1 MNKKIISFW
10 ILLVSFFSIWF
21 WYSLV
26 FAWNL
31 WEIEF
36 KLSDNIFLDSFGLNK
51 TKILIKT
58 KENLDNISISWEC
71 WVSGKIIEK
80 TSNYYIFEVFLT
92 QEKCTKQNIKATFS
106 SWDLNLETIFNI
118 ASSYSLYSTYLDY
131 SDVKLK
137 KYLSN
142 IDAKILNLKSFE
154 TYNKSIHLSKYDFL
168 RENRKLQELKYLREF
183 IYDLVKKREEKYI
196 TPIKW
201 SSLTTVP
208 SKLPNAWRPYRE
220 SYTNWVHE
228 WWDFDTNFWET
239 VVSLDY
245 WLVIRVVDKFD
256 FVDLDKL
263 KTTWEL
269 TQADRIKN
277 LDILRGKQVWV
288 KTMKWDVAFYSH
300 LNEVYSNIKVWDVVF
315 KWQALWTVWITWV
328 PDKNYTDYH
337 LHIEVRKNPYI
348 DTRKIPYSVDEY
360 MKWNW
365 YFKWESEKYILENQ
379 YNIFWKNE

>member
-36 KLSDNIFLDSFGLNK
+36 KLSDKIFLDSFWLNK
-51 TKILIKT
+51 SKIIIKT
-58 KENLDNISISWEC
+58 KENLDNVIISWDC
-71 WVSGKIIEK
+71 WITWKILEK
-80 TSNYYIFEVFLT
+80 STNFYVFEVFFK
-92 QEKCTKQNIKATFS
+92 ESNCNKQNIKINFK
-106 SWDLNLETIFNI
+106 SWDLSLDTNFNI
-118 ASSYSLYSTYLDY
+118 LSNVWLYSMYLDY
-131 SDVKLK
+131 SDEKLK

-142 IDAKILNLKSFE
+142 IDSWIIKLKTYE
-154 TYNKSIHLSKYDFL
+154 LYNKNIHSSKYTFL
-168 RENRKLQELKYLREF
+168 SENRKLQELKYLREF
-183 IYDLVKKREEKYI
+183 IYDIIKKREEKYI

-201 SSLTTVP
+201 ASLTTVS

-239 VVSLDY
+239 VVSIDY
-245 WLVIRVVDKFD
+245 WVVIRVVDKFD
-256 FVDLDKL
+256 YVDLDKL
-263 KTTWEL
+263 KITWDL
-269 TQADRIKN
+269 TQADKIRN
-277 LDILRGKQVWV
+277 LDILRWKQVWL

-300 LNEVYSNIKVWDVVF
+300 LDSIYSNIKVWDIVF
-315 KWQALWTVWITWV
+315 KGQALWTVWITGV

-337 LHIEVRKNPYI
+337 LHIEIRKNPYI
-348 DTRKIPYSVDEY
+348 DTRKIPYSIDEY

-365 YFKWESEKYILENQ
+365 YFKGESEKYILDNQ